1 MSQLISG
8 ISNVAATA
16 MGFLTGANSNEF
28 ALVDSET
35 SLSAFDFDALIQFEV
50 RAEGMVVSAPI
61 EQGSFASYNKVDSPN
76 SLEVVLAKQG
86 TDDVLQAALKTL
98 DSLQTTASKLNFVT
112 PIAEYENYTLESYD
126 FSMTN
131 RDGLG
136 VLYLTLRLV
145 EIREVEPQYTNAG
158 GDGKSK
164 PISTKDAKKP
174 ANASTTDRGKTQ
186 AKTPTS
192 TQSSKY
198 SSVLS
203 RLF

>member
-35 SLSAFDFDALIQFEV
+35 SLSAFDFDSIIQFEV
-50 RAEGMVVSAPI
+50 RAEGHVVSAPI

-76 SLEVVLAKQG
+76 YIEVQLAKQG

-98 DSLQTTASKLNFVT
+98 DELQTTASKINFVT
-112 PIAEYENYTLESYD
+112 PVAEYENYTLESYD
-126 FSMTN
+126 FSMSQ

-136 VLYLTLRLV
+136 VLYIRLHLI
-145 EIREVEPQYTNAG
+145 EIREVTPQYTDSKSISSSNA
-158 GDGKSK
+158 K
-164 PISTKDAKKP
+164 
-174 ANASTTDRGKTQ
+174 NAADSSTTDRGKTQ
-186 AKTPTS
+186 AKDG
-192 TQSSKY
+192 SSY
-198 SSVLS
+198 SSLLS
-203 RLF
+203 KLF